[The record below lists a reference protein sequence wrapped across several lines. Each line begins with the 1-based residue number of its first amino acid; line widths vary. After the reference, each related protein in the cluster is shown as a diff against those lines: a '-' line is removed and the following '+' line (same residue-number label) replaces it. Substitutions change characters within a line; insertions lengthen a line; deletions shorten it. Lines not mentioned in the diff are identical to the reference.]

1 MKFTNNYA
9 ENVKLIE
16 DAFDRDDTFLNRQVQ
31 NRHNQQLKISV
42 MVLTCMVNT
51 DIIDRDIVNN
61 LVTLSFEGDAD
72 AALKAGISA
81 YNTSLTDDANKAA
94 IQIASG
100 DCVILI
106 ADSPNAIIVDTK
118 GMKQRDVSAPE
129 SEMTIA
135 GPSEGF
141 NENIMTCLSLV
152 KKRVSTPKL
161 KAEMLSL
168 GRQSKTRAAVCYID
182 GIVKSGHVK
191 TVKDRLKTIDID
203 AVLDANYLAE
213 TAFTEKRG
221 IFKMCG
227 KTSRPDVF
235 SAKLLEGRVGI
246 IINGTPTALT
256 LPFLFIENFQ
266 SADDYYLNYHYA
278 NIGRVLRAMGFA
290 LSFLIPAV
298 YLALIVHHQNMLP
311 SEWLYSISTSQN
323 GVPLGSILEMVLLF
337 IIFEILRETGTR
349 MPSSIGLALNIVG
362 AIILGQAAVE
372 AKLVSAPMVIVV
384 AFSGTCGLMVSSLK
398 GTVIYIRA
406 LYIVMAAL
414 LGIAGVFLATILLL
428 INLYDYESIGVP
440 YMYCTSVFNKETYQD
455 TFFRTPIWNMNYR
468 QKRFTDNIKRQGR
481 V

>member
-168 GRQSKTRAAVCYID
+168 GRQSNTRAAVCYID

-221 IFKMCG
+221 IFK
-227 KTSRPDVF
+227 KKKKVQRP
-235 SAKLLEGRVGI
+235 
-246 IINGTPTALT
+246 
-256 LPFLFIENFQ
+256 
-266 SADDYYLNYHYA
+266 
-278 NIGRVLRAMGFA
+278 
-290 LSFLIPAV
+290 
-298 YLALIVHHQNMLP
+298 
-311 SEWLYSISTSQN
+311 
-323 GVPLGSILEMVLLF
+323 
-337 IIFEILRETGTR
+337 
-349 MPSSIGLALNIVG
+349 
-362 AIILGQAAVE
+362 
-372 AKLVSAPMVIVV
+372 
-384 AFSGTCGLMVSSLK
+384 
-398 GTVIYIRA
+398 
-406 LYIVMAAL
+406 
-414 LGIAGVFLATILLL
+414 
-428 INLYDYESIGVP
+428 
-440 YMYCTSVFNKETYQD
+440 
-455 TFFRTPIWNMNYR
+455 
-468 QKRFTDNIKRQGR
+468 
-481 V
+481 